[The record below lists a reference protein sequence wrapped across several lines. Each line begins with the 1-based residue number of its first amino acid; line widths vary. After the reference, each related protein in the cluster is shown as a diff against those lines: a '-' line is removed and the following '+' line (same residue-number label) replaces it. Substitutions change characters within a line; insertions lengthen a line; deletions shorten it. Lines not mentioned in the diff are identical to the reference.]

1 MAYGATN
8 SGKTYTVFG
17 NKEKQCEG
25 LASHILKYILNVFDS
40 KDYKFQFSYLQIYNE
55 CINDLLDENI
65 ELPIKSLQI
74 MEDQDGNTN
83 VIGLRKVKVQ

>member
-40 KDYKFQFSYLQIYNE
+40 KDYKF
-55 CINDLLDENI
+55 
-65 ELPIKSLQI
+65 
-74 MEDQDGNTN
+74 
-83 VIGLRKVKVQ
+83 